1 MTFEKPLKARHFS
14 NWIVLLMRSFDKFN
28 TSIVPA
34 RKANGHPI
42 NLAVMLPWAIV
53 LLFTRNLKMLSEQCA
68 NYPYIII
75 NLTRHY
81 RLIEC
86 RDRYQRIL
94 QNINFHVFMIWLT
107 KRSWVLSESA
117 SKFASTSQ
125 ADCQLQM
132 PTWTVL
138 LPSKTFFQ
146 SIHLWLVCL
155 IKLIVFYHYLAISD
169 FLIIHLH
176 IRAIFWSS
184 ICLFIPVSSQFLW

>member
-1 MTFEKPLKARHFS
+1 MNHDTYLPCQHDLSWECHKGAHVSVFHKLLEK
-14 NWIVLLMRSFDKFN
+14 
-28 TSIVPA
+28 
-34 RKANGHPI
+34 
-42 NLAVMLPWAIV
+42 
-53 LLFTRNLKMLSEQCA
+53 
-68 NYPYIII
+68 
-75 NLTRHY
+75 
-81 RLIEC
+81 
-86 RDRYQRIL
+86 DRYQRILL

-176 IRAIFWSS
+176 IHAIFWSS

>member
-1 MTFEKPLKARHFS
+1 MTRYNKKNCTKVLGMIETPLKMYSFKSDINKKILTISQGRILNTIMNHDTYLPGQHDLSWECHKEAHV
-14 NWIVLLMRSFDKFN
+14 IVFHKLLEK
-28 TSIVPA
+28 
-34 RKANGHPI
+34 
-42 NLAVMLPWAIV
+42 
-53 LLFTRNLKMLSEQCA
+53 
-68 NYPYIII
+68 
-75 NLTRHY
+75 
-81 RLIEC
+81 
-86 RDRYQRIL
+86 DRYQRILL

-107 KRSWVLSESA
+107 KRRWVLSESA

-176 IRAIFWSS
+176 IHAIFWSS
-184 ICLFIPVSSQFLW
+184 ICLFIPVSSQFL